1 MEGRCETAKKVKFF
15 YCRSLSS
22 PILFDDAI
30 ISFLTGIVQKKS
42 CRTFNKTLL
51 LPYVCTSTIQQLLLQ
66 NCDDDVITFAHQN
79 TFLCKRIQ
87 SIQVSVSLRRYPQVS
102 QFLKKNTYIQ
112 TDSFYDIHFVFFQ
125 RSVTKLK
132 YSCLLSGSSANE
144 SMKLSRDRGSISNRA
159 SSVRH
164 NI

>member
-87 SIQVSVSLRRYPQVS
+87 SIQVSVSLRRS
-102 QFLKKNTYIQ
+102 HFLKKKFIQ